1 MTGERGPVRLEDWSY
16 PVGPVQREVQ
26 MEAQARVFVSRVVRA
41 SRCVACEH
49 PPGVDLDDLKREMS
63 VQIRRARKLAFEDAA
78 RYVADALDFD
88 GIHSSDKL
96 PPEFKDALRRVNVLA
111 RMLRGPGDDS
121 GSDR

>member
-1 MTGERGPVRLEDWSY
+1 VRLEDWSY

-88 GIHSSDKL
+88 LIHCPTSCS
-96 PPEFKDALRRVNVLA
+96 PEFKDALQRVNVLA

-121 GSDR
+121 ESDR